1 MSKINYSIEG
11 LKQATCTKSLDV
23 KVFRRKNA
31 EGKLVSMI
39 CKNSKGES
47 ILDKNGKPVEKLAII
62 DGAHN
67 LIGFVS
73 GSLCKEAQENG
84 YEALK
89 SADAYF
95 EPREVVNE
103 GGEVRTFYL
112 LKRNFEDTNIVASL

>member
-31 EGKLVSMI
+31 EGELVPMI
-39 CKNSKGES
+39 CKDSKGVPM
-47 ILDKNGKPVEKLAII
+47 IDRNNKPVEKLAII

-73 GSLCKEAQENG
+73 GSLCKEAQEKG
-84 YEALK
+84 YSVLK
-89 SADAYF
+89 DADTYL
-95 EPREVVNE
+95 EPREVINE

-112 LKRNFEDTNIVASL
+112 LKRNYEDTNIVASL